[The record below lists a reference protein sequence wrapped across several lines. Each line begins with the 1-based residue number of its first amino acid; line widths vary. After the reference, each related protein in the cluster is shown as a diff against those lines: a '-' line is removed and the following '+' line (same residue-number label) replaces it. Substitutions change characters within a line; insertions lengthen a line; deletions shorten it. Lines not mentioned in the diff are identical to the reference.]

1 MTGNQAGS
9 PPKPGRIVM
18 AFIMAPLA
26 GTATFLAPMVVS
38 MASDLSSPVAEAHSL
53 EVNLT
58 ILRIVLIVALA
69 YAFSATII
77 FGVPFYFLLRKKV
90 SLSPI
95 ITAVTGGFVALMAAL
110 LLVMT
115 DQGTRSDLADLGA
128 ALMLMATFS
137 GCGLIA
143 GLVFWVCAFWRNPA
157 SIKSVRP

>member
-1 MTGNQAGS
+1 
-9 PPKPGRIVM
+9 M

-77 FGVPFYFLLRKKV
+77 FGVPLYFLLRKKV
-90 SLSPI
+90 SLSPV
-95 ITAVTGGFVALMAAL
+95 ITAVTGGFVALMAAFL
-110 LLVMT
+110 LMLT
-115 DQGTRSDLADLGA
+115 DQGTRSDLGA
-128 ALMLMATFS
+128 ALMLMAIFS

-143 GLVFWVCAFWRNPA
+143 GLVFWICAFWRNPTP
-157 SIKSVRP
+157 IKSVRP

>member
-38 MASDLSSPVAEAHSL
+38 MVSDLLSPVADAQLL
-53 EVNLT
+53 EVNLM
-58 ILRIVLIVALA
+58 ILRIFLIVALP
-69 YAFSATII
+69 YAFSATVI
-77 FGVPFYFLLRKKV
+77 FGVPLYFLLRRKV

-110 LLVMT
+110 LLMLT

-128 ALMLMATFS
+128 ALRMMATFS

-143 GLVFWVCAFWRNPA
+143 GLVFWICAFWRNPA
-157 SIKSVRP
+157 SIESVRL